1 MARNFKV
8 RIVLERGI
16 IEIPLEW
23 LVGLWA
29 EGFIDVKTQ
38 SGQYGKEQR
47 GNQEILLG
55 GALQAGKK
63 LGRTLHIPLEQI
75 SAIEAW

>member
-1 MARNFKV
+1 MARNFEV

-16 IEIPLEW
+16 IEISLKW
-23 LVGLWA
+23 VVSLWA

-47 GNQEILLG
+47 GNQGHL
-55 GALQAGKK
+55 AGRNFA
-63 LGRTLHIPLEQI
+63 GRQKNRENAPCLYRANIRH
-75 SAIEAW
+75 